1 MSGMVYKLGILRKM
15 RFVMLPESPSS
26 GIRDSGGPEPVP
38 GRVLSPGQ
46 GEHYSSFNTFLSPS
60 PPFLNELKVSL
71 SSEKYSL
78 VDSLFYVYSDSSTVS
93 LFSKILSCM
102 IEHTLLSFS
111 ISFRFMSK
119 EIPLLFN
126 L

>member
-46 GEHYSSFNTFLSPS
+46 GEPYSSLNTFLSPS

-71 SSEKYSL
+71 SPEKPGRGESL
-78 VDSLFYVYSDSSTVS
+78 SDGYSDSSS
-93 LFSKILSCM
+93 PSFFSEL
-102 IEHTLLSFS
+102 
-111 ISFRFMSK
+111 ISTIF
-119 EIPLLFN
+119 ETN
-126 L
+126 